1 MGRPRPERK
10 SEPKA
15 PTERRVP
22 PIELQVGD
30 RLTDETGD
38 WEVIGR
44 PYTTAG
50 GKDAR
55 VRVQRAGK
63 LGGTGIRIWRAH
75 ERVNVK
81 RATTEE
87 GTR

>member
-1 MGRPRPERK
+1 MAKRPEKERE
-10 SEPKA
+10 SESPA
-15 PTERRVP
+15 GQRILPMDLR
-22 PIELQVGD
+22 VGD
-30 RLTDETGD
+30 RLADETGE

-63 LGGTGIRIWRAH
+63 LGGTEIRIWRAH
-75 ERVNVK
+75 ERISVK
-81 RATTEE
+81 RATAEE
-87 GTR
+87 GNR